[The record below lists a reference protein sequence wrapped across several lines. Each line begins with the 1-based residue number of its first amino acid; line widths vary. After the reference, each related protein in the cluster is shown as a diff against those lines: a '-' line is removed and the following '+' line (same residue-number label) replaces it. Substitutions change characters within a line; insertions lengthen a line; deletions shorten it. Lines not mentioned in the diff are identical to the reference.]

1 MFYNRDK
8 TRVQLFYFDS
18 NTTLPRQC
26 AALVFLESVC
36 LLDVVWLTVPWDT
49 NNISFQTL
57 IKLTA
62 SRSMKAFRYFN
73 DARFNFHKDDV
84 FCITKHLLNVSIFRF
99 ISFGLASSNCKLQY
113 QRQKLSVAVL
123 GQKRPKY

>member
-1 MFYNRDK
+1 MGSSLGTYELNHGNRCFISILK
-8 TRVQLFYFDS
+8 RPYLS
-18 NTTLPRQC
+18 
-26 AALVFLESVC
+26 
-36 LLDVVWLTVPWDT
+36 TVPWDP
-49 NNISFQTL
+49 NKILFQTL

-73 DARFNFHKDDV
+73 DARFNFYKDDV